1 MYKDPS
7 LPPRP
12 LVGRR
17 AEPSAT
23 PPGCRTYQSVYQC
36 DTLAG
41 SRDRLRCLIHGS
53 SGLRPSTAWLRSGHP
68 QGVPASTPSRRVLA
82 LADPSQRVPTPI
94 DLAQRVPTPID
105 PSRRMPVLT
114 DFVRLVVEPEATT
127 SHRLMDPDWD
137 PRFIATGRAATAAKT
152 CGPIDALTS
161 TPCGSQ
167 SLSLRCAATRM
178 GARSEINSHTSVLAT
193 LWFDR
198 CLGSAHPCGCSHA
211 GSQMRHPHRVPLHAG
226 CQRVASRHF

>member
-12 LVGRR
+12 LAGRR

-53 SGLRPSTAWLRSGHP
+53 SGLRPST
-68 QGVPASTPSRRVLA
+68 
-82 LADPSQRVPTPI
+82 
-94 DLAQRVPTPID
+94 
-105 PSRRMPVLT
+105 
-114 DFVRLVVEPEATT
+114 
-127 SHRLMDPDWD
+127 
-137 PRFIATGRAATAAKT
+137 
-152 CGPIDALTS
+152 CGPIDVLTS

-167 SLSLRCAATRM
+167 RLSLRCAATRM

-198 CLGSAHPCGCSHA
+198 CLGSGHPCVCSHA
-211 GSQMRHPHRVPLHAG
+211 GSQMRSPVRDNTSRWLSADGEPLFLNPVLDFSITG
-226 CQRVASRHF
+226 FSVDYYRL

>member
-68 QGVPASTPSRRVLA
+68 QGVPASTPVSTPSR
-82 LADPSQRVPTPI
+82 
-94 DLAQRVPTPID
+94 RVPTPID
-105 PSRRMPVLT
+105 PSRRMLVLT
-114 DFVRLVVEPEATT
+114 DFARLVVDPEATT
-127 SHRLMDPDWD
+127 SHRLMDPDRD
-137 PRFIATGRAATAAKT
+137 PRFIATGRAATAAMT
-152 CGPIDALTS
+152 CGQINVRTS

-167 SLSLRCAATRM
+167 SLSLRCDATRM

-198 CLGSAHPCGCSHA
+198 CLGSGHPCGCSHA
-211 GSQMRHPHRVPLHAG
+211 GS
-226 CQRVASRHF
+226 

>member
-1 MYKDPS
+1 MPDP
-7 LPPRP
+7 R
-12 LVGRR
+12 VIG
-17 AEPSAT
+17 AT
-23 PPGCRTYQSVYQC
+23 PL
-36 DTLAG
+36 DL
-41 SRDRLRCLIHGS
+41 
-53 SGLRPSTAWLRSGHP
+53 WLRSGHP
-68 QGVPASTPSRRVLA
+68 QGVPASTPVSTPSRRVPALADPSQRVPTPIDFARRVLA

-226 CQRVASRHF
+226 CQRVASHHF